1 MNTSSIK
8 KTVAVVMISVLTV
21 LSGCSYDVPEG
32 YKKELHS
39 YEEAVEYAKEID
51 PDATVSAECEETELQ
66 TVKFRVWPAVIEGR
80 ECSVCSMG
88 ANVYNN
94 GWAAGEFPIRYYRL
108 DTDYDYYIISEI
120 LKSHPDLEQKDK
132 AGMPYFGHIARVSNA
147 CKTGPA
153 KVVALLHDI
162 IEDTDVTSEQLEEAG
177 MSEFVIKAV
186 LCLTRKNGEP
196 YEDFIRRAAKNPIAR
211 EVKIA
216 DLEDNMDV
224 RRLENVTEDDF
235 KRMDKYLN
243 AWKYLKSY
251 TK

>member
-80 ECSVCSMG
+80 ECSVCSVG

-132 AGMPYFGHIARVSNA
+132 EVSLWNRFEQSNQI
-147 CKTGPA
+147 TS
-153 KVVALLHDI
+153 VIYRDEI
-162 IEDTDVTSEQLEEAG
+162 TSESFDALWEEYLQISEEIERYPVHKRLRLFVQLHGNYFEFEKGTDEEYIQMRG
-177 MSEFVIKAV
+177 KMIESGF
-186 LCLTRKNGEP
+186 
-196 YEDFIRRAAKNPIAR
+196 
-211 EVKIA
+211 
-216 DLEDNMDV
+216 LED
-224 RRLENVTEDDF
+224 
-235 KRMDKYLN
+235 
-243 AWKYLKSY
+243 
-251 TK
+251 

>member
-8 KTVAVVMISVLTV
+8 KAVAVVMIFVLTV

-132 AGMPYFGHIARVSNA
+132 EVSLWNRFEQSNQITSVIYRDEIASESFDALWEEYLQISEEIERYPVHKRLRLFVQLHGNYFEFEKGTDEEYIQMRG
-147 CKTGPA
+147 KM
-153 KVVALLHDI
+153 
-162 IEDTDVTSEQLEEAG
+162 IESG
-177 MSEFVIKAV
+177 
-186 LCLTRKNGEP
+186 
-196 YEDFIRRAAKNPIAR
+196 Y
-211 EVKIA
+211 
-216 DLEDNMDV
+216 LED
-224 RRLENVTEDDF
+224 
-235 KRMDKYLN
+235 
-243 AWKYLKSY
+243 
-251 TK
+251 